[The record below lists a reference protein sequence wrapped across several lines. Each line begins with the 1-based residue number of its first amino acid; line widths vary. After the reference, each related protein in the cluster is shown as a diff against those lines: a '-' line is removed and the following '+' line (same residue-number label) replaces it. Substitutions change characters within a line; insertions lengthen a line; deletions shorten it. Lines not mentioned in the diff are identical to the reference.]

1 MIKDG
6 LTYVILGQIGLKIL
20 LTFMIH
26 EEMLIHMI
34 NPCGNWKA
42 SLSFRI
48 LKKEII

>member
-20 LTFMIH
+20 LKFMIH
-26 EEMLIHMI
+26 EEMFNSYDQSM
-34 NPCGNWKA
+34 WKA

-48 LKKEII
+48 PKMEII